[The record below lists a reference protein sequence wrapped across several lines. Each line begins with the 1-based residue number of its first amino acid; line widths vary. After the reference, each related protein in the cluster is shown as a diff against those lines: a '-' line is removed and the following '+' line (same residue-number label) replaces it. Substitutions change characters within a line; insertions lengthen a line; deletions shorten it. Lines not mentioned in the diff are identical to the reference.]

1 MLDPFL
7 LLNLPRGFDLD
18 DCVLRG
24 ALIKASLRWHPDR
37 FALAPEEERQEAEVH
52 MAKLNQ
58 AYSMLVDPLQRAET
72 LLALAGF
79 PLGEGTDHTSSPEF
93 LMEMM
98 ELKEEA
104 DGLQRGGD
112 AEGVGRMRTKIQ
124 EDLQRRVKQ
133 LTTAFRAWAKADY
146 CPGTL
151 TPLRAK
157 LTEAIYLQRT
167 LAGLR
172 PTPAHRS

>member
-37 FALAPEEERQEAEVH
+37 FALAPEEERQEAELH
-52 MAKLNQ
+52 MAELNQ

-79 PLGEGTDHTSSPEF
+79 PLSSKRPVGSCRRGYRSPEP
-93 LMEMM
+93 
-98 ELKEEA
+98 
-104 DGLQRGGD
+104 GG
-112 AEGVGRMRTKIQ
+112 
-124 EDLQRRVKQ
+124 
-133 LTTAFRAWAKADY
+133 
-146 CPGTL
+146 GTC
-151 TPLRAK
+151 A
-157 LTEAIYLQRT
+157 
-167 LAGLR
+167 
-172 PTPAHRS
+172 